1 MYICIAC
8 GLLDTVIAFYIPTD
22 SPTNNLDIHKRII
35 GGYAYLLHWGGSNFL
50 MNISADCFPKGQQV
64 DIFLSVEYY
73 DHLEVPK
80 GYKLLS
86 PTYNIIANKRLQNAV
101 TITLKHNAVV
111 TRQEVADSLAILHY
125 SEKGEMTILQGKAEI
140 NSKFITFQMSELC
153 RVAVIY
159 IGSDYINRT
168 YCITFY
174 RQQPSSESINPLI
187 KIRAIIFPNYMS
199 IEEIKVSLFTA
210 IEYIIIC

>member
-1 MYICIAC
+1 MYICITC
-8 GLLDTVIAFYIPTD
+8 RILYTVIVFYIPTD
-22 SPTNNLDIHKRII
+22 SPTNNLDIHERII
-35 GGYAYLLHWGGSNFL
+35 GGYTYSLQWGDSSFL

-80 GYKLLS
+80 EYKLLS

-101 TITLKHNAVV
+101 NITLKHNAVV
-111 TRQEVADSLAILHY
+111 TRQEVAESLAILHY
-125 SEKGEMTILQGKAEI
+125 SEEGEMKILQGKAEI
-140 NSKFITFQMSELC
+140 NSTFITFYMSELC
-153 RVAVIY
+153 RIAVIY

-174 RQQPSSESINPLI
+174 RQQPSSGSINPLL
-187 KIRAIIFPNYMS
+187 KIRAIIFPNYMP